1 MRNVLSCVARGFS
14 SWPGCELSRGAVHEL
29 RQQTPPKGGV
39 LQGVIDASGAREYSY
54 VVLRYPRLWSW
65 GLGLLIGSFAM
76 QVLA

>member
-1 MRNVLSCVARGFS
+1 
-14 SWPGCELSRGAVHEL
+14 
-29 RQQTPPKGGV
+29 V

-54 VVLRYPRLWSW
+54 VVLRYLRLWSW